1 MTTSI
6 TSPSAFTLHPG
17 GAFSLR
23 ESAEFGFGQRHSTV
37 FDGTMRL
44 AFCVDD
50 LVHQVGVALTQDEHG
65 VHGTVVGLGGDA
77 AGGSVVGDAAGGSVV
92 GDAAGDGANGA
103 AMIEKVAAQTARM
116 LSLDIDAQ
124 GYEAVAVR
132 DPVVA
137 RVLATAPGLRP
148 PLFHSPYEAAAWC
161 VLSLRWSGRQASAVR
176 DRLAIAHGRTV
187 EVAGVSMAVFPTPVQ
202 LLGVDTF
209 AGIPPVKIERLHGV
223 ARAAEEGLLDAER
236 LRQAEP
242 DEAMARLRQIP
253 GIGPFSASLI
263 VLRASGVC
271 DVPVDHEPR
280 LAEIVGRSY
289 GLPGPATPADLQ
301 RIGEAWRPF
310 RTWVAVLLRA
320 ASSRVPEDAV
330 VG

>member
-1 MTTSI
+1 MATSI
-6 TSPSAFTLHPG
+6 TGPSTFTLHPR

-23 ESAEFGFGQRHSTV
+23 ESVEFGFGQRHSTV

-50 LVHQVGVALTQDEHG
+50 LVHQVGVAVTQDEHG
-65 VHGTVVGLGGDA
+65 VHGEVVNA
-77 AGGSVVGDAAGGSVV
+77 AGGVATL
-92 GDAAGDGANGA
+92 
-103 AMIEKVAAQTARM
+103 EKVAAQTARM
-116 LSLDIDAQ
+116 LSLDIDAH
-124 GYEAVAVR
+124 GYEAVAAR

-176 DRLAIAHGRTV
+176 DRLAAAHGRSF
-187 EVAGVSMAVFPTPVQ
+187 EVAGSSMAAFPTPAQ
-202 LLGVDTF
+202 LLAVDAF

-223 ARAAEEGLLDAER
+223 GRAAEEGLLGAEEI
-236 LRQAEP
+236 RQADP

-263 VLRASGVC
+263 VLRSSGVR
-271 DVPVDHEPR
+271 DVPVEHEPR
-280 LAEIVGRSY
+280 LAKIVGRLY
-289 GLPGPATPADLQ
+289 GLPGPATPEDLL

>member
-1 MTTSI
+1 MTTSV
-6 TSPSAFTLHPG
+6 TGPSTFTLHPH

-23 ESAEFGFGQRHSTV
+23 ESVEFGFGQRHSTV

-50 LVHQVGVALTQDEHG
+50 FAHQVGVAVTQDEHG
-65 VHGTVVGLGGDA
+65 VHGQVVA
-77 AGGSVVGDAAGGSVV
+77 ADGSP
-92 GDAAGDGANGA
+92 

-116 LSLDIDAQ
+116 LSLDVDAHD
-124 GYEAVAVR
+124 YEAVAAR

-137 RVLATAPGLRP
+137 RALAAAPGLRP

-176 DRLAIAHGRTV
+176 DRLATAHGRVV
-187 EVAGVSMAVFPTPVQ
+187 EVAGVAMAAFPTPAQ
-202 LLGVDTF
+202 LLTVDGF
-209 AGIPPVKIERLHGV
+209 AGLPPVKVERLHGV
-223 ARAAEEGLLDAER
+223 ARAAGEGLLDAEEIR
-236 LRQAEP
+236 HSDP
-242 DEAMARLRQIP
+242 DEAMEVLRRIP

-271 DVPVDHEPR
+271 DVPVEHEPR
-280 LAEIVGRSY
+280 LAEIVGKSY
-289 GLPGPATPADLQ
+289 GLPGPATPEDLR

-320 ASSRVPEDAV
+320 TSSRVPEAAV
-330 VG
+330 VA